1 MSKLPKIDLDCYWS
15 ATAAQNLRA
24 RVNHLRLTKSRTC
37 TFAYRKWL
45 IFRCDLWRGR
55 QSGDS
60 FITLWGS
67 DTTDTPAK
75 RDMCTSVNLSDLH
88 PALLQKCK
96 KIFAWG
102 KNSFVTR
109 QMRPIAKRYC
119 YVVLLLMWCPEIFQQ
134 CNGTLGRTPVWAC
147 FHLGLISQLFELI
160 LWTQDMPFCASLHSV
175 HYHLFENRLQC
186 ISRSNI
192 EVTNATSSMTG

>member
-75 RDMCTSVNLSDLH
+75 RDMCTCVNLSDLH

-134 CNGTLGRTPVWAC
+134 WDFRQNACVGLLPPRPNFATIWAYSLNPGHAFLCIPAQCTLSFIWESFTM
-147 FHLGLISQLFELI
+147 HLPLKHWG
-160 LWTQDMPFCASLHSV
+160 
-175 HYHLFENRLQC
+175 Y
-186 ISRSNI
+186 
-192 EVTNATSSMTG
+192 